1 MAEEFPPP
9 PDGELEEGEFPEGEF
24 PEGEEGA
31 PDDAAAYEEE
41 ELLMAFTPNDKLQ
54 RVSEIDVME
63 QPESYRNNTKKEEL
77 MLEYVSNFRRQFED
91 IYPGRKP
98 LLLCPLNECGM
109 RKFVCTT
116 LRPTQL
122 PYQELYDYDKCA
134 KFVADFLRYEPLELS
149 GQIPRHL
156 PSPAA
161 TLGWQAGD
169 CFDCAQALCSLLLG
183 VGYDAYVVAGYAP
196 RAITQCDQSA
206 QALAAKKA
214 EAAAAAEEEEPKY
227 VIPPRKPLESEFLK
241 AKEAKRLAD
250 EAAAARPP
258 VLDVE
263 DGAAAETEAEALDE
277 QRGRRVHAWV
287 MVLAGKRMLDE
298 SLFLEPSTGAAY
310 PLGASPYYAVEALWN
325 SANYWVNMQGAK
337 PPSALSF
344 ELSNVTKWEYVLLD
358 KDSAVGEYANDEE
371 DGEDGAALA
380 SARQAA
386 AEAAEAAVEPA
397 EGDDEKL
404 ELDMPPSWVAKLNIP
419 RARYEGRT
427 PAGMKATLYRKA
439 RLEKFAAYSLD
450 SGMVERLTVFADALC
465 LQPVEVRATPPRA
478 VPSALLPPPSPPPL
492 TRLPLT
498 PPSPRQIR
506 HTYAFRKDKL
516 AERIVKPE
524 EATTIE
530 RFDPGRPKGLREHVL
545 VEGVRREL
553 FFYASSRLD
562 GLLSRTENFGAK
574 TVQLYDGSK
583 DALVYRSVAYKEGRS
598 AGDGI
603 GGDADGGIRKLAEK
617 FRRTPE
623 ADAEVDVAK
632 RTFDLG
638 AGTITVLYH
647 YGADRVTRSSR
658 TFSKDGREQRD
669 HQVVQVDPFSR
680 EPDAQT
686 LHEEFQKLL
695 SLERDAI
702 NEARESERQ
711 ARDLLKRRAEEE
723 GAIVDGEAERARAAA
738 DGAKGNKLVPS
749 QLHVS
754 VYDTARSKLATDAD
768 DDGKD
773 AGPAVAHDYL
783 TPFLPTPIPV
793 DGPPCSKDEAFTA
806 RDSCLK
812 ALKERLVERAN
823 IVQSRLDEENA
834 ALSKRQAAFQR
845 NRDHMEPADEAEYE
859 RYCQEAMFR
868 IQILEQRLDRHT
880 DLSLQKYAEMDAR
893 LRNDP
898 RLRMLST
905 G

>member
-1 MAEEFPPP
+1 M
-9 PDGELEEGEFPEGEF
+9 
-24 PEGEEGA
+24 
-31 PDDAAAYEEE
+31 
-41 ELLMAFTPNDKLQ
+41 
-54 RVSEIDVME
+54 
-63 QPESYRNNTKKEEL
+63 
-77 MLEYVSNFRRQFED
+77 
-91 IYPGRKP
+91 
-98 LLLCPLNECGM
+98 
-109 RKFVCTT
+109 
-116 LRPTQL
+116 
-122 PYQELYDYDKCA
+122 
-134 KFVADFLRYEPLELS
+134 
-149 GQIPRHL
+149 
-156 PSPAA
+156 
-161 TLGWQAGD
+161 
-169 CFDCAQALCSLLLG
+169 
-183 VGYDAYVVAGYAP
+183 
-196 RAITQCDQSA
+196 
-206 QALAAKKA
+206 
-214 EAAAAAEEEEPKY
+214 
-227 VIPPRKPLESEFLK
+227 
-241 AKEAKRLAD
+241 
-250 EAAAARPP
+250 
-258 VLDVE
+258 
-263 DGAAAETEAEALDE
+263 
-277 QRGRRVHAWV
+277 
-287 MVLAGKRMLDE
+287 
-298 SLFLEPSTGAAY
+298 
-310 PLGASPYYAVEALWN
+310 
-325 SANYWVNMQGAK
+325 
-337 PPSALSF
+337 
-344 ELSNVTKWEYVLLD
+344 
-358 KDSAVGEYANDEE
+358 
-371 DGEDGAALA
+371 
-380 SARQAA
+380 
-386 AEAAEAAVEPA
+386 
-397 EGDDEKL
+397 
-404 ELDMPPSWVAKLNIP
+404 
-419 RARYEGRT
+419 
-427 PAGMKATLYRKA
+427 
-439 RLEKFAAYSLD
+439 
-450 SGMVERLTVFADALC
+450 
-465 LQPVEVRATPPRA
+465 
-478 VPSALLPPPSPPPL
+478 
-492 TRLPLT
+492 
-498 PPSPRQIR
+498 
-506 HTYAFRKDKL
+506 
-516 AERIVKPE
+516 
-524 EATTIE
+524 
-530 RFDPGRPKGLREHVL
+530 L
-545 VEGVRREL
+545 VEGVKREL

-562 GLLSRTENFGAK
+562 GLLSRTEHFGAK

-647 YGADRVTRSSR
+647 YGPDRVTRSSR

-806 RDSCLK
+806 RDNCLK

-880 DLSLQKYAEMDAR
+880 ELSLKKYAEMDAR
-893 LRNDP
+893 LRADP
-898 RLRMLST
+898 RLIKLSQS
-905 G
+905 

>member
-1 MAEEFPPP
+1 M
-9 PDGELEEGEFPEGEF
+9 
-24 PEGEEGA
+24 
-31 PDDAAAYEEE
+31 
-41 ELLMAFTPNDKLQ
+41 
-54 RVSEIDVME
+54 
-63 QPESYRNNTKKEEL
+63 
-77 MLEYVSNFRRQFED
+77 
-91 IYPGRKP
+91 
-98 LLLCPLNECGM
+98 
-109 RKFVCTT
+109 
-116 LRPTQL
+116 
-122 PYQELYDYDKCA
+122 
-134 KFVADFLRYEPLELS
+134 
-149 GQIPRHL
+149 
-156 PSPAA
+156 
-161 TLGWQAGD
+161 
-169 CFDCAQALCSLLLG
+169 
-183 VGYDAYVVAGYAP
+183 
-196 RAITQCDQSA
+196 
-206 QALAAKKA
+206 
-214 EAAAAAEEEEPKY
+214 
-227 VIPPRKPLESEFLK
+227 
-241 AKEAKRLAD
+241 
-250 EAAAARPP
+250 
-258 VLDVE
+258 
-263 DGAAAETEAEALDE
+263 
-277 QRGRRVHAWV
+277 
-287 MVLAGKRMLDE
+287 
-298 SLFLEPSTGAAY
+298 
-310 PLGASPYYAVEALWN
+310 
-325 SANYWVNMQGAK
+325 
-337 PPSALSF
+337 
-344 ELSNVTKWEYVLLD
+344 
-358 KDSAVGEYANDEE
+358 
-371 DGEDGAALA
+371 
-380 SARQAA
+380 
-386 AEAAEAAVEPA
+386 
-397 EGDDEKL
+397 
-404 ELDMPPSWVAKLNIP
+404 
-419 RARYEGRT
+419 
-427 PAGMKATLYRKA
+427 
-439 RLEKFAAYSLD
+439 
-450 SGMVERLTVFADALC
+450 
-465 LQPVEVRATPPRA
+465 
-478 VPSALLPPPSPPPL
+478 
-492 TRLPLT
+492 
-498 PPSPRQIR
+498 PSPRQIR
-506 HTYAFRKDKL
+506 HTFAFRKDKL

-545 VEGVRREL
+545 VEGVKREL

-806 RDSCLK
+806 RDNCLK